1 MAALLDLVNFQLENA
16 KALSGVLRQETQAIS
31 ARVSTEI
38 EKLAKEKMTLIGQLR
53 TTDQRIA
60 SHPHVNQLTEDE
72 NLSQVVAQIQS
83 IVLDCQQ
90 VNQMNGES
98 LNRAQS
104 SFNKLNNMLQRT
116 HGKVGMTYNS
126 GGKTHTIS
134 TLGTNIKA

>member
-1 MAALLDLVNFQLENA
+1 MAALVDLVNFQLENA

-72 NLSQVVAQIQS
+72 SLSQVVAQIQS
-83 IVLDCQQ
+83 IILDCQQ

-116 HGKVGMTYNS
+116 HGKVCMTYNA

>member
-1 MAALLDLVNFQLENA
+1 MAALVDLVNFQLENA
-16 KALSGVLRQETQAIS
+16 KALSTVLRQETQAITT
-31 ARVSTEI
+31 RVSSEI
-38 EKLAKEKMTLIGQLR
+38 ESIAKQKMTLIDQLR

-72 NLSQVVAQIQS
+72 RLSQVVAQIQS

-90 VNQMNGES
+90 VNRVNGES
-98 LNRAQS
+98 LSRAQL
-104 SFNKLNNMLQRT
+104 SFNKLNNMLQHT
-116 HGKVGMTYNS
+116 HGKIGMTYNA

>member
-1 MAALLDLVNFQLENA
+1 MAALVDLVNFQLENA

-72 NLSQVVAQIQS
+72 NLSQVAAQIQS

>member
-1 MAALLDLVNFQLENA
+1 MAALVDLVNFQLENA
-16 KALSGVLRQETQAIS
+16 KALSAVLRQETQAIA

-38 EKLAKEKMTLIGQLR
+38 ENIAKQKMTLIDQLR

-72 NLSQVVAQIQS
+72 YLSQVVAQIQS

-90 VNQMNGES
+90 VNKVNGES
-98 LNRAQS
+98 LSRAQL

-116 HGKVGMTYNS
+116 HGKVGMTYNA

>member
-1 MAALLDLVNFQLENA
+1 MAALVDLVNFQLENA
-16 KALSGVLRQETQAIS
+16 KALSAVLRQETQAIT

-38 EKLAKEKMTLIGQLR
+38 ESIAKQKMTLIDQLR

-60 SHPHVNQLTEDE
+60 SNPHVNQLTEDE
-72 NLSQVVAQIQS
+72 HLSQVVAQIQS

-90 VNQMNGES
+90 VNKVNGES
-98 LNRAQS
+98 LSRAQL

-116 HGKVGMTYNS
+116 HGKVGMTYNA

>member
-1 MAALLDLVNFQLENA
+1 MAALVDLVNFQLENA
-16 KALSGVLRQETQAIS
+16 KALSQVLQQETRAIAS
-31 ARVSTEI
+31 RVSADI
-38 EKLAKEKMTLIGQLR
+38 EKVAKEKMTLIDQLR

-72 NLSQVVAQIQS
+72 QLSQTVKQIQS

-90 VNQMNGES
+90 VNHVNGES

-104 SFNKLNNMLQRT
+104 SYNKLNNMLQRT
-116 HGKVGMTYNS
+116 NGKVGLTYNA

>member
-1 MAALLDLVNFQLENA
+1 MAALVDLVNFQLENA
-16 KALSGVLRQETQAIS
+16 KALSAILRKETQAIT
-31 ARVSTEI
+31 ARVSAEI
-38 EKLAKEKMTLIGQLR
+38 ETIAKQKMTLIDQLR

-72 NLSQVVAQIQS
+72 SLSQVVAQIQS

-90 VNQMNGES
+90 VNQLNGES
-98 LNRAQS
+98 LSRAQL
-104 SFNKLNNMLQRT
+104 SFNKLNNMLQHT
-116 HGKVGMTYNS
+116 HGKVGMTYNA

>member
-1 MAALLDLVNFQLENA
+1 MAALVDLVNFQLENA

-126 GGKTHTIS
+126 GGKTHTIF

>member
-1 MAALLDLVNFQLENA
+1 MAALVDLVNFQLDNA
-16 KALSGVLRQETQAIS
+16 KALSQVLQQETRAIAS
-31 ARVSTEI
+31 RVSADI
-38 EKLAKEKMTLIGQLR
+38 EKVAREKMTLIDQLR

-72 NLSQVVAQIQS
+72 QLSQTVKQIQS

-90 VNQMNGES
+90 VNHVNGES

-104 SFNKLNNMLQRT
+104 SYNKLNNMLQRT
-116 HGKVGMTYNS
+116 HGKVGMTYNA

>member
-1 MAALLDLVNFQLENA
+1 MAALVDLVNFQLENA
-16 KALSGVLRQETQAIS
+16 KALSGVLRQETLAIS

>member
-1 MAALLDLVNFQLENA
+1 QLENA

-72 NLSQVVAQIQS
+72 SLSQVVAQIQS
-83 IVLDCQQ
+83 IILDCQQ

-116 HGKVGMTYNS
+116 HGKVGMTYNA

>member
-1 MAALLDLVNFQLENA
+1 MAALVDLVNFQLENA

-31 ARVSTEI
+31 ARVSAEI

-72 NLSQVVAQIQS
+72 SLSQVVAQIQS
-83 IVLDCQQ
+83 IILDCQQ

-116 HGKVGMTYNS
+116 HGKVGMTYNAS
-126 GGKTHTIS
+126 GKTHTIS

>member
-1 MAALLDLVNFQLENA
+1 MAALVDLVNFQLENA

>member
-1 MAALLDLVNFQLENA
+1 MAALVDLVNFQLENA

-72 NLSQVVAQIQS
+72 SLSQVVAQIQS
-83 IVLDCQQ
+83 IILDCQQ

-116 HGKVGMTYNS
+116 HGKVGMTYNA

>member
-1 MAALLDLVNFQLENA
+1 MAALVDLVNFQLENA
-16 KALSGVLRQETQAIS
+16 KALSGVLRQETQAIG

-72 NLSQVVAQIQS
+72 SLSQVVAQIQS
-83 IVLDCQQ
+83 IILDCQQ

-116 HGKVGMTYNS
+116 HGKVGMTYNA

>member
-1 MAALLDLVNFQLENA
+1 MAALVDLVNFQLENA
-16 KALSGVLRQETQAIS
+16 KALSGVLRQETQAIT
-31 ARVSTEI
+31 ARVSIEI

-72 NLSQVVAQIQS
+72 NLSQLVAQIQT

-98 LNRAQS
+98 LNRAQL
-104 SFNKLNNMLQRT
+104 SFNKLNNMLQHT
-116 HGKVGMTYNS
+116 HGKIGMTYNA

>member
-1 MAALLDLVNFQLENA
+1 MAALVDLVNFQLENA

-72 NLSQVVAQIQS
+72 SLSQVVAQIQS
-83 IVLDCQQ
+83 IILDCQQ

-116 HGKVGMTYNS
+116 HGKVGMTYNAC
-126 GGKTHTIS
+126 GKTHTIS